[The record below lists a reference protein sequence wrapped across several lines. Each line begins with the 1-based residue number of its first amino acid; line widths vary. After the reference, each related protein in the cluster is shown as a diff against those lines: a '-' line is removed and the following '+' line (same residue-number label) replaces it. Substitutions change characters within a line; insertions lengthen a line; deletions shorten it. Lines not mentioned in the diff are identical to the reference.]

1 MYPKYFGLS
10 EASFSITPDPQY
22 LFLSEQH
29 REALAHLLYG
39 AGEGGGFV
47 LLTGEVGTG
56 KTTVCRAFLEQ
67 LPPEVDVALILNPAV
82 SSIELLRG
90 ICDEFRIRVPEQE
103 RTSKQLVDRINDFLL
118 QAHANGRRPVLMI
131 DEAQNLRPKVLEQI
145 RLLTNLETPKHK
157 LLQIFLVGQPEL
169 RTLLGRQG
177 LRQLDQRI
185 TARFHLKPLNARETG
200 DYIRHRLAVGGVERP
215 LFTPSAVRRIH
226 ALSGGIPRL
235 INILCDRALL
245 GAYVSRSA
253 HVTPRIVDRSAKE
266 VKGEAALPPQ
276 RREIGKIMI
285 AAGLVAALIGGWWI
299 RGWLE
304 TGDPRIGE
312 RVAHWFPLGPFAT
325 ERRPAEPP
333 MDVPEPLPQVAENK
347 PDPGTGSAPEAH
359 ALSPAE
365 DGPELAATATA
376 DDPTPEPVPDPSQ
389 DPTPVPS
396 ATLVQAAVQEPPPPE
411 APELVPIQE
420 TGSTPPTPAPDPTPP
435 AEPARL
441 GVAEGNVVAAPQAPA
456 GPAATPI
463 ATPEAGS
470 TPPAPA
476 PDPTAREG
484 SDGLGVAVGHVIA
497 APQAPAEPAVTPI
510 ATPDPTPIAA
520 PVPSVPVD
528 PRALAL
534 SEPDALRQLLT
545 LWGLNLK
552 EMDPGA
558 PCDQLAAYGL
568 RCERDRGTWR
578 QLYALNRPALLRL
591 RPQPGQGRESRY
603 LVLTGLDAESVTL
616 GHPEGSHQMPRA
628 DLKSLLSGSYTLVWQ
643 PPPVGTT
650 IISAG
655 SSGEPVRWLRKLLSQ
670 VPELNVTDTE
680 SGSFDAAVGAAL
692 RRFQVKYGLN
702 PDGIAGPKTL
712 IQLNNAVGMPSI
724 PKLSKGS

>member
-82 SSIELLRG
+82 SSIELLRA
-90 ICDEFRIRVPEQE
+90 ICDEFRIRVSEQE

-185 TARFHLKPLNARETG
+185 TARFHLKPLDPRETG

-226 ALSGGIPRL
+226 ALSGGVPRL

-253 HVTPRIVDRSAKE
+253 HVTPRIVDKSAQE
-266 VKGEAALPPQ
+266 VKGEAALPP
-276 RREIGKIMI
+276 RRRGLGKVLI
-285 AAGLVAALIGGWWI
+285 AAGLAAALLGGWWI

-304 TGDPRIGE
+304 QGDPGVGE
-312 RVAHWFPLGPFAT
+312 LVAHWLPAGPVGP
-325 ERRPAEPP
+325 EGRPADPPIQAPEPP
-333 MDVPEPLPQVAENK
+333 PQVSQGK
-347 PDPGTGSAPEAH
+347 PDPEPVADPEAQ
-359 ALSPAE
+359 AGAPAE
-365 DGPELAATATA
+365 TGPVMAAVMAATADA
-376 DDPTPEPVPDPSQ
+376 PPDPGPKPGPEPTPESA
-389 DPTPVPS
+389 
-396 ATLVQAAVQEPPPPE
+396 ATLAQAAVQQPPLSH
-411 APELVPIQE
+411 APEPMPVPE
-420 TGSTPPTPAPDPTPP
+420 PGSTPATSPAAPRPQ
-435 AEPARL
+435 AEPADP
-441 GVAEGNVVAAPQAPA
+441 GVAPASVIATPQVSA
-456 GPAATPI
+456 GPAVTAITTPI
-463 ATPEAGS
+463 ATP
-470 TPPAPA
+470 AP
-476 PDPTAREG
+476 
-484 SDGLGVAVGHVIA
+484 
-497 APQAPAEPAVTPI
+497 
-510 ATPDPTPIAA
+510 AA
-520 PVPSVPVD
+520 PVD
-528 PRALAL
+528 PGTLAL
-534 SEPDALRQLLT
+534 SEPDAMRLLLR

-552 EMDPGA
+552 ELGPGA
-558 PCDQLAAYGL
+558 PCDQLPSYGL

-591 RPQPGQGRESRY
+591 RPQPGQGREARY
-603 LVLTGLDAESVTL
+603 LVLIGLDPDVVTL
-616 GHPEGSHQMPRA
+616 GHPEGSHQIPRA
-628 DLKSLLSGSYTLVWQ
+628 DLKGLLSGSYTLVWQ
-643 PPPVGTT
+643 PPPVGTAV
-650 IISAG
+650 ISAA
-655 SSGEPVRWLRKLLSQ
+655 SSGEPVRWLRKLLSK
-670 VPELNVTDTE
+670 VPELGVTDTE
-680 SGSFDAAVGAAL
+680 SGSFDAAVGSAL

-702 PDGIAGPKTL
+702 PDGVAGPKTL
-712 IQLNNAVGMPSI
+712 IQLNNAVGMPGI

>member
-1 MYPKYFGLS
+1 LYPKYFGLS

-90 ICDEFRIRVPEQE
+90 ICDEFRIQVGEHE

-169 RTLLGRQG
+169 RTLLGRPG

-185 TARFHLKPLNARETG
+185 TARFHLKPLSARETG
-200 DYIRHRLAVGGVERP
+200 EYIRHRLAVGGVERP
-215 LFTPSAVRRIH
+215 LFTPAAIRRIH
-226 ALSGGIPRL
+226 ALSGGVPRL

-253 HVTPRIVDRSAKE
+253 HVTPRIVDRSAQE
-266 VKGEAALPPQ
+266 VKGEAALPSPP
-276 RREIGKIMI
+276 RRMGRALV
-285 AAGLVAALIGGWWI
+285 AASLVAALIGGWWI

-304 TGDPRIGE
+304 AGGSGA
-312 RVAHWFPLGPFAT
+312 VALAARALGVDGWGPGPAAGSGQGSAAT
-325 ERRPAEPP
+325 REAPAEVRGTQS
-333 MDVPEPLPQVAENK
+333 DARAQVL
-347 PDPGTGSAPEAH
+347 PEAKQ
-359 ALSPAE
+359 AAP
-365 DGPELAATATA
+365 GVRPTLAAVS
-376 DDPTPEPVPDPSQ
+376 PF
-389 DPTPVPS
+389 
-396 ATLVQAAVQEPPPPE
+396 EPPPSLE
-411 APELVPIQE
+411 GNSVPA
-420 TGSTPPTPAPDPTPP
+420 SLA
-435 AEPARL
+435 
-441 GVAEGNVVAAPQAPA
+441 GVATAAPVGEVPSPATPDAGAAQAANPLPA
-456 GPAATPI
+456 SAEQPGGGPQGEPVEQPLPLPVPLEIAQGQDDAATPM
-463 ATPEAGS
+463 PS
-470 TPPAPA
+470 LVQPAPA
-476 PDPTAREG
+476 PPVAPPAAVPGLAETAATA
-484 SDGLGVAVGHVIA
+484 LV
-497 APQAPAEPAVTPI
+497 PVTPI
-510 ATPDPTPIAA
+510 TTPAA
-520 PVPSVPVD
+520 AAARID
-528 PRALAL
+528 PRSLAL
-534 SEPDALRQLLT
+534 DEADAMRLLLT

-552 EMDPGA
+552 DFGGGA
-558 PCDQLAAYGL
+558 PCDKLPAYGL

-578 QLYALNRPALLRL
+578 QLYTLNMPALLRV
-591 RPQPGQGRESRY
+591 RPQPNQGRDASY
-603 LVLTGLDAESVTL
+603 LVLTGMKGENVTL
-616 GHPEGSHQMPRA
+616 SHPEGSHQMPRA
-628 DLKSLLSGSYTLVWQ
+628 DLKSVLSGSYVLVWQ
-643 PPPVGTT
+643 PPPMGTPV
-650 IISAG
+650 ISAG
-655 SSGEPVRWLRKLLSQ
+655 SSGEPVRWLRKLLSR
-670 VPELNVTDTE
+670 VPELGVADNE
-680 SGSFDAAVGAAL
+680 SGVFDAAMGAAL

-712 IQLNNAVGMPSI
+712 IQLNNAVGMPGI
-724 PKLSKGS
+724 PKLSAGA